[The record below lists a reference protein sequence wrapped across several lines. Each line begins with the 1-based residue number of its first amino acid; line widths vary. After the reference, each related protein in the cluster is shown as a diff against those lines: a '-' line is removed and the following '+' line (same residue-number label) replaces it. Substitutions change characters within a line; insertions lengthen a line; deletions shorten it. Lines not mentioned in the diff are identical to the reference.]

1 MLRLKTTKTKF
12 CQLVADM
19 AAALDWVKMPNRESI
34 HFWKAYRQSDYFL
47 EWIVDSCSYQA
58 FLAPCLGR
66 VTLSIEQYGL
76 GRQLLH
82 RQVFS
87 PTLDEMKTRGMI
99 EDIPQ
104 Q

>member
-47 EWIVDSCSYQA
+47 EWIADSCS
-58 FLAPCLGR
+58 
-66 VTLSIEQYGL
+66 
-76 GRQLLH
+76 
-82 RQVFS
+82 
-87 PTLDEMKTRGMI
+87 
-99 EDIPQ
+99 
-104 Q
+104 